1 VVAVVTPLEGQLLT
15 PSDRGPD
22 VWLDVLAGG
31 FVRLELRESTLPPE
45 PGTEQV
51 WTAADGTRDQH
62 GYYDT
67 TSWRAEERLA
77 QGFRMQSGPWTTGVW
92 G

>member
-1 VVAVVTPLEGQLLT
+1 VSALEGQLLT

-51 WTAADGTRDQH
+51 WTAADGPGVPPEWAAQWARQADELNARI
-62 GYYDT
+62 
-67 TSWRAEERLA
+67 RANRIPSET
-77 QGFRMQSGPWTTGVW
+77 WTGVW